1 MLGLLDP
8 LRPAGVRLS
17 LEGLRRLPR
26 VWVQDA
32 VRGRCQAVPLDAT
45 TLLCRVLGRY
55 KMLVDSR
62 DRGLAPHLL
71 LDGYWEMWCTR
82 FMLRHI
88 ARGQVAWDVG
98 ANLGYF
104 TLLMADLVGPGGQV
118 VAVEPNPR
126 LAALLQGSLELNGFH
141 TRTRLHQAAATAR
154 ATTLRF
160 RGTPEEP
167 KNGHVLPE
175 DAPADPA
182 LPEIRVPGLPLDELG
197 DRADFVKVDVEGAE
211 AEVWAGMQRLLGRN
225 PGVTVLLEFN
235 GQRGPDPAALLR
247 DIAGRFPL
255 AELRLDGTVAPVAQ
269 EAVLARAQDTMLV
282 LRRA

>member
-1 MLGLLDP
+1 MLFLLDP

-26 VWVQDA
+26 IWVQDA
-32 VRGRCQAVPLDAT
+32 VRERCRAVPLDAT

-71 LDGYWEMWCTR
+71 LDGFWEFWCTR
-82 FMLRHI
+82 FMLARI
-88 ARGQVAWDVG
+88 ARGAVAWDVG

-104 TLLMADLVGPGGQV
+104 TLLMADLVGPAGRV

-126 LAALLQGSLELNGFH
+126 LATLLERSLELNGFH
-141 TRTRLHQAAATAR
+141 ARTALHQAAATQR

-160 RGTPEEP
+160 RGALEEP
-167 KNGHVLPE
+167 KNGHVLAE
-175 DAPADPA
+175 DAPIDPA
-182 LPEIRVPGLPLDELG
+182 LPEIRVPGVPLDELG
-197 DRADFVKVDVEGAE
+197 ERADFVKIDVEGAE
-211 AEVWAGMQRLLGRN
+211 AAVWGGMQRLLDRN

-235 GQRGPDPAALLR
+235 GQRGADAAALLR

-255 AELRLDGTVAPVAQ
+255 AELRVDGTVAPVGQ
-269 EAVLARAQDTMLV
+269 ETVLPRGEDTMLV
-282 LRRA
+282 LRR

>member
-17 LEGLRRLPR
+17 LDGLRLLPR

-32 VRGRCQAVPLDAT
+32 VRGRCRAVPLDAT

-62 DRGLAPHLL
+62 DLGLAPHLL
-71 LDGYWEMWCTR
+71 LDGFWEMWCTR
-82 FMLRHI
+82 FMLARI

-104 TLLMADLVGPGGQV
+104 TLLMADLVGAGGRV

-126 LAALLQGSLELNGFH
+126 MAWLLARSLELNGFH
-141 TRTRLHQAAATAR
+141 TRTALHQAAATDR
-154 ATTLRF
+154 ALTLRF
-160 RGTPEEP
+160 RGSPEEP
-167 KNGHVLPE
+167 KNGHVIAE

-182 LPEIRVPGLPLDELG
+182 LPEVRVPGLPLDEMG
-197 DRADFVKVDVEGAE
+197 ERADFVKIDVEGAE
-211 AEVWAGMQRLLGRN
+211 AAVWGGMQRLLDRN

-235 GQRGPDPAALLR
+235 AGRGADAAALLR

-255 AELRLDGTVAPVAQ
+255 AELLVDGTVAPATQ
-269 EAVLARAQDTMLV
+269 EAVMARGGDTMLV
-282 LRRA
+282 LRR